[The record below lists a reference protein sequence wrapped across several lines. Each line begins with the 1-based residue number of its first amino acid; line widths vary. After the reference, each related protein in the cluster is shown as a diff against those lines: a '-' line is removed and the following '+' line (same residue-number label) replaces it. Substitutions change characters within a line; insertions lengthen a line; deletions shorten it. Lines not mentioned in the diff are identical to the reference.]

1 MAAKKQKG
9 LGRGLEAL
17 LGADS
22 TALDSLGKTTA
33 VGSLLEI
40 PIEQL
45 TAGKYQPRTQMD
57 TDAINALAESIKQQG
72 VMQPI
77 IARATGPVS
86 DRKYEVIAGER
97 RLRAAKVA
105 GLETVPIILKDVD
118 DEHAAIMALIENI
131 QREDLNPIEEARGL
145 KRLLEEFA
153 LTHDQIASVIGRSR
167 SATSNLLR
175 LLNLAPNVQDML
187 LASRLDMGHARALLS
202 LSIADQIQAANLIVA
217 KGMSVREAEHL
228 VNKGLH
234 HESRTKKS
242 TAVQNRDVARM
253 EEALADRLAA
263 TVALRANTKGK
274 GQVTV
279 KFHDWEQFHGLLEK
293 MGLQS
298 LIEEQ
303 NK

>member
-1 MAAKKQKG
+1 MAVKKQKG

-22 TALDSLGKTTA
+22 TALDSLGKPAA

-86 DRKYEVIAGER
+86 DRKFEVIAGER

-105 GLETVPIILKDVD
+105 GLETVPVILKDVD

-234 HESRTKKS
+234 QESRNKKS

-263 TVALRANTKGK
+263 TVALRANLKGK
-274 GQVTV
+274 GQFTV